1 MPIIAVDGTTDGVSR
16 DGRTLV
22 LATPTGGRRTE
33 FALIATKTLRLRR
46 LTLPGSWSFDA
57 ISPDATA
64 LFLIEYS
71 GTGSNASYR
80 VRAYDLAARRL
91 LPTPVVDRTIGEK
104 LMRGQA
110 VTRATTSDGRWAY
123 TLYARANHEPFV
135 HALDT
140 VRRKAFCIDLPIDS
154 RKAEQMELR
163 LRLRAG
169 RTLEVR
175 SGQDTVAAVDTRTFV
190 VHRR

>member
-1 MPIIAVDGTTDGVSR
+1 MPVIAVDGTTDGVSR

-22 LATPTGGRRTE
+22 LATPTGGRSTQ
-33 FALIATKTLRLRR
+33 FAFIDTKTLRLRG

-71 GTGSNASYR
+71 GAGPNASYR
-80 VRAYDLAARRL
+80 VRAYDVAARRL
-91 LPTPVVDRTIGEK
+91 LPTPIVDRTIGEK

-110 VTRATTSDGRWAY
+110 VTRATNSDGRWVY

-140 VRRKAFCIDLPIDS
+140 VRRKALCIDVPIDS
-154 RKAEQMELR
+154 SRAEQMELR
-163 LRLRAG
+163 LTLRGG

-175 SGQDTVAAVDTRTFV
+175 RGRDTVAEIDTESFRVRRT
-190 VHRR
+190 